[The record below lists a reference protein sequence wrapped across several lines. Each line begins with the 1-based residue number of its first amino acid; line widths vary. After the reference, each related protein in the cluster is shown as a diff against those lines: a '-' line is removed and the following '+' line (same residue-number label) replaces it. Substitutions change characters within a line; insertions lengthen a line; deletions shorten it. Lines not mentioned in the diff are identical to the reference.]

1 MTETRGHFS
10 RRVNR
15 ALDDPKLQ
23 QALIHAMTGLR
34 GRRNTAFE
42 SFDFTIQYAT
52 AFVVP
57 LVAGALWDA
66 TGQAALAFVPGVAAG
81 VAMAWGAMS
90 LRIPLRGEVP
100 PAAPGPA

>member
-23 QALIHAMTGLR
+23 KALIHAMTGLR

-42 SFDFTIQYAT
+42 SFDFANGR
-52 AFVVP
+52 AE
-57 LVAGALWDA
+57 L
-66 TGQAALAFVPGVAAG
+66 
-81 VAMAWGAMS
+81 
-90 LRIPLRGEVP
+90 
-100 PAAPGPA
+100 